1 VVELDE
7 RGKFEPNGGQK
18 KPKESL
24 ADVRTRSKKKQ
35 PREIK
40 KASFREKKAVGKKT
54 KIHIVNDACARVSS
68 LFPRLETTLDDNRSI
83 LSPPRSCSR
92 RVKGQRERG
101 QRKRAIYTH
110 TCVSLFSLS
119 SCANLHTAEDVCPL
133 GKDKENKLKNANER
147 VGNDDEHAFAR
158 D

>member
-1 VVELDE
+1 VELDE
-7 RGKFEPNGGQK
+7 RGKFEPNRWPE
-18 KPKESL
+18 KPKRKS
-24 ADVRTRSKKKQ
+24 RGR
-35 PREIK
+35 PHEIK
-40 KASFREKKAVGKKT
+40 KKATTRDKKSVLSRKKSGRE
-54 KIHIVNDACARVSS
+54 IHIVNDACARVSS